1 MAVMFWFVLFRSSL
15 SLSLSLSSLSEEEDE
30 DEEEKEDSALSVFVD
45 GGVRDGGGVSLG
57 MVKKG
62 LTCGSFISIGC
73 S

>member
-1 MAVMFWFVLFRSSL
+1 MVVMFWFVLFRS

-30 DEEEKEDSALSVFVD
+30 DEEDEEDSALSVFVD